1 MELLRSFEIISVF
14 DLSEM
19 ELLSYRLKVEF
30 EDLPGSSKFKKAL
43 SLQEYMKK
51 RSRLLDLF
59 QELQKQL
66 PNRASDLP
74 GCLHEL
80 IAQQANTEA
89 KLTNLFTALGLEV
102 RNFGGPETEPW
113 GSPSWRESKA
123 EKLQLYMW
131 ENGRW
136 SQLLQTLADQSG
148 GQITRDQLDLL
159 FGLAEKQPAPPPA
172 APQQPTAVF
181 KPFLTLNYRAQ
192 VTAFRH
198 NLNRPVA
205 AFAVSSQPAYG
216 AHLLLKRLLIDM
228 GPETAVTPI
237 SLSANSLPNNPDAL
251 WRQIAHKVGLGQ
263 AHFQFP
269 LSPADKEAIITGV
282 CNQLQT
288 RHVIFFLEGITDQLL
303 PLLITQFWDTLAGQ
317 VIAWRAKE
325 AQQSDRKLLAFLVD
339 EQGKLSEDVLAVLP
353 PTDPP
358 PIPLPPLKPFTR
370 EHLEAWLVDLIPHEC
385 DPPFRQ
391 FAFRPETTDEV
402 LQSSNGIPEQVL
414 EYICGACGYDY
425 YGEFSSW
432 LKP

>member
-19 ELLSYRLKVEF
+19 ELLSYRLKVDF

-43 SLQEYMKK
+43 SLQEHMKK
-51 RSRLLDLF
+51 HGRLLDLF

-66 PNRASDLP
+66 PNRAADLP

-80 IAQQANTEA
+80 IAQQGNTEA
-89 KLTNLFTALGLEV
+89 KLTTLFTALGLEV

-136 SQLLQTLADQSG
+136 PQLLQTLADQSG

-159 FGLAEKQPAPPPA
+159 FGAEKPAPPPVKLPA
-172 APQQPTAVF
+172 TAVF

-192 VTAFRH
+192 VTTFRH
-198 NLNRPVA
+198 NLDRPVA

-228 GPETAVTPI
+228 GPETAVTPL
-237 SLSANSLPNNPDAL
+237 SLATNSLPNNPDAL

-263 AHFQFP
+263 ARFQFP
-269 LSPADKEAIITGV
+269 LSAEDKATIINGV

-303 PLLITQFWDTLAGQ
+303 PLLIEQFWETLAPQ
-317 VIAWRAKE
+317 VVAWQAKE
-325 AQQSDRKLLAFLVD
+325 GQNSDRKLLAFLVD
-339 EQGKLSEDVLAVLP
+339 ERGKLSEDVLAVLP
-353 PTDPP
+353 PADPP

-402 LQSSNGIPEQVL
+402 LQSSNNGIPEQVL